1 MASFERKLSNSFL
14 FLRPFLIQAMTKVG
28 PLKDPLHGTYP
39 LNETGHHKDVL
50 FLTDHL
56 QFTVEGAGLE
66 DAGLGRLQYNK
77 IK

>member
-14 FLRPFLIQAMTKVG
+14 FLRPFLIQAMTKVD

-50 FLTDHL
+50 FFNRSPTIY
-56 QFTVEGAGLE
+56 
-66 DAGLGRLQYNK
+66 GRRRGSGGRWPRQTS
-77 IK
+77 IQ